1 MSNAPLAQLETLL
14 GIYLPTIVINYLH
27 YVILIVGFLLLLK
40 YVLDLLQ
47 GIYARL
53 LRPGKNLV
61 KQGKWAVV
69 TGATDGI
76 GYAMCEE
83 FARKGLNVVLISRTL
98 DNLNTK
104 AKELSEKY
112 PKIQTKVLDIDYSR
126 FDENAQGRVGNL
138 LTLLAADGGIST
150 LVNNVGISYPYTKY
164 FHELDDER
172 VTQLI
177 KINIDS
183 TTYMTRLVLPYMLE
197 ARKGNIVNISSA
209 AGVSTSPLLAQYG
222 AAKSYIA
229 MFSRALNYELRDK
242 GIHVQCQV
250 PMFVATKLA
259 KIKRASL
266 FVASPK
272 GYARSAVAA
281 IGYEILVSPFWTHAL
296 QIWVLTNFPEWLIA
310 AGTNMMHKGIR
321 AAGMKK
327 DARKQK
333 EN

>member
-27 YVILIVGFLLLLK
+27 YVILTVGFLLLLK

-98 DNLNTK
+98 DNLNIK

>member
-112 PKIQTKVLDIDYSR
+112 PKIHTKVLDIDYSR

>member
-27 YVILIVGFLLLLK
+27 YVILTVGFLLLLK

>member
-14 GIYLPTIVINYLH
+14 GVYLPTIVINYLH

>member
-1 MSNAPLAQLETLL
+1 METALSQLESALNT
-14 GIYLPTIVINYLH
+14 YLPPVATKHLH
-27 YVILIVGFLLLLK
+27 YLVLIIGSWLIIK
-40 YVLDLLQ
+40 YALSLLQ

-53 LRPGKNLV
+53 LRPGKNLL
-61 KQGKWAVV
+61 KQGKWAIV

-98 DNLNTK
+98 ENLNAK

-112 PKIQTKVLDIDYSR
+112 PKIQTKVLDIDYGK
-126 FDENAQGRVGNL
+126 FDDHAQGRVRALLSNL
-138 LTLLAADGGIST
+138 ATDGGIST
-150 LVNNVGISYPYTKY
+150 LVNNVGISYPFTKY

-183 TTYMTRLVLPYMLE
+183 TTYMTRLVLPHMLD

-222 AAKSYIA
+222 AAKSYVA
-229 MFSRALNYELRDK
+229 MFSKAMNYELREK

-259 KIKRASL
+259 KIKRTSL
-266 FVASPK
+266 FVPSPR

-281 IGYEILVSPFWTHAL
+281 IGYEMLVSPFWTHAL
-296 QIWVLTNFPEWLIA
+296 QIWVLTNLPEWIIA
-310 AGTNMMHKGIR
+310 TGTSMMHKGIR
-321 AAGMKK
+321 VAGMKK
-327 DARKQK
+327 EARKQK

>member
-259 KIKRASL
+259 KIKGASL

>member
-1 MSNAPLAQLETLL
+1 MGESILNT
-14 GIYLPTIVINYLH
+14 YLPPVVTKHLH
-27 YVILIVGFLLLLK
+27 YLILLVGSLLVLAYVFDLLK
-40 YVLDLLQ
+40 

-53 LRPGKNLV
+53 LRPGKNLL

-98 DNLNTK
+98 INLN
-104 AKELSEKY
+104 AKQEELSEKY
-112 PKIQTKVLDIDYSR
+112 PKIQTKVLDIDYGN
-126 FDENAQGRVGNL
+126 FDNYAQERVRNL
-138 LTLLAADGGIST
+138 LSALATDGGIST
-150 LVNNVGISYPYTKY
+150 LVNNVGISYPFTRY

-183 TTYMTRLVLPYMLE
+183 TTYMTRLILPHMLE
-197 ARKGNIVNISSA
+197 AKKGNIVNISSA

-222 AAKSYIA
+222 AAKSYVA
-229 MFSRALNYELRDK
+229 MFSRAMNYELREK
-242 GIHVQCQV
+242 GVHVQCQV

-259 KIKRASL
+259 KIKRTSL
-266 FVASPK
+266 FVASPE
-272 GYARSAVAA
+272 GYAKSAVAA

-296 QIWVLTNFPEWLIA
+296 QIWVLTNFPEWLVA
-310 AGTNMMHKGIR
+310 AGTSMMHKGIR
-321 AAGMKK
+321 VAGMKK
-327 DARKQK
+327 EARKQK